1 MTWNVARGGVAVA
14 TDASEVYA
22 VSVAVGLGELSEAVS
37 IGDELLVADSAVGVS
52 VAVGLGEL
60 SEAVSIGGELLVA
73 DSAVGVSVA
82 VGLGELS
89 EAVSI
94 GGELL
99 VADSA
104 VAGVG
109 DAASDGVF
117 DCCVTPR
124 ITKTRTTPVNS
135 AIVPQESCFAR
146 EAGRASVGSGGGTMV
161 DCGGA
166 PHEGQAVAN
175 ELISLPHS

>member
-14 TDASEVYA
+14 TDTSEVYA
-22 VSVAVGLGELSEAVS
+22 VSAGVRLGELCAAVS
-37 IGDELLVADSAVGVS
+37 IGGELVVADSAVGVS
-52 VAVGLGEL
+52 VAIGLGEL
-60 SEAVSIGGELLVA
+60 CAAVSIGGELVVA

-82 VGLGELS
+82 IGLGELS

-109 DAASDGVF
+109 DAASDGEF
-117 DCCVTPR
+117 
-124 ITKTRTTPVNS
+124 
-135 AIVPQESCFAR
+135 
-146 EAGRASVGSGGGTMV
+146 G
-161 DCGGA
+161 
-166 PHEGQAVAN
+166 
-175 ELISLPHS
+175 

>member
-14 TDASEVYA
+14 TDTSEVYA
-22 VSVAVGLGELSEAVS
+22 VSAAVGLGELC
-37 IGDELLVADSAVGVS
+37 
-52 VAVGLGEL
+52 
-60 SEAVSIGGELLVA
+60 
-73 DSAVGVSVA
+73 
-82 VGLGELS
+82 

-117 DCCVTPR
+117 
-124 ITKTRTTPVNS
+124 
-135 AIVPQESCFAR
+135 
-146 EAGRASVGSGGGTMV
+146 G
-161 DCGGA
+161 
-166 PHEGQAVAN
+166 
-175 ELISLPHS
+175 

>member
-14 TDASEVYA
+14 TDTSEVYA
-22 VSVAVGLGELSEAVS
+22 VSA
-37 IGDELLVADSAVGVS
+37 
-52 VAVGLGEL
+52 AVGLGEL
-60 SEAVSIGGELLVA
+60 SEAVSIGGELVVA
-73 DSAVGVSVA
+73 DSAVGVSAA

-89 EAVSI
+89 EAVSIGGELVVADSAAEISVVIGLGELCEAVSI

-117 DCCVTPR
+117 
-124 ITKTRTTPVNS
+124 
-135 AIVPQESCFAR
+135 A
-146 EAGRASVGSGGGTMV
+146 
-161 DCGGA
+161 
-166 PHEGQAVAN
+166 
-175 ELISLPHS
+175 

>member
-14 TDASEVYA
+14 TDTSEVYA
-22 VSVAVGLGELSEAVS
+22 VSA
-37 IGDELLVADSAVGVS
+37 
-52 VAVGLGEL
+52 
-60 SEAVSIGGELLVA
+60 
-73 DSAVGVSVA
+73 A

-117 DCCVTPR
+117 
-124 ITKTRTTPVNS
+124 
-135 AIVPQESCFAR
+135 
-146 EAGRASVGSGGGTMV
+146 G
-161 DCGGA
+161 
-166 PHEGQAVAN
+166 
-175 ELISLPHS
+175 

>member
-14 TDASEVYA
+14 TDTSEVYA
-22 VSVAVGLGELSEAVS
+22 VSAAVGLGELSEAVS
-37 IGDELLVADSAVGVS
+37 IGSELVVADSAVGVS
-52 VAVGLGEL
+52 AGGLGEL
-60 SEAVSIGGELLVA
+60 SEAVSIGGELVVA
-73 DSAVGVSVA
+73 DSAAEISV
-82 VGLGELS
+82 VIGLGELC

-117 DCCVTPR
+117 
-124 ITKTRTTPVNS
+124 
-135 AIVPQESCFAR
+135 
-146 EAGRASVGSGGGTMV
+146 G
-161 DCGGA
+161 
-166 PHEGQAVAN
+166 
-175 ELISLPHS
+175 

>member
-14 TDASEVYA
+14 TDTSKVYA
-22 VSVAVGLGELSEAVS
+22 VSA
-37 IGDELLVADSAVGVS
+37 
-52 VAVGLGEL
+52 AVGLGEL
-60 SEAVSIGGELLVA
+60 SEAVSIGGELVVA
-73 DSAVGVSVA
+73 DSAAEISV
-82 VGLGELS
+82 VIGLGELC

-117 DCCVTPR
+117 
-124 ITKTRTTPVNS
+124 
-135 AIVPQESCFAR
+135 
-146 EAGRASVGSGGGTMV
+146 G
-161 DCGGA
+161 
-166 PHEGQAVAN
+166 
-175 ELISLPHS
+175 

>member
-22 VSVAVGLGELSEAVS
+22 
-37 IGDELLVADSAVGVS
+37 VS

-135 AIVPQESCFAR
+135 AIVPQESCFAL
-146 EAGRASVGSGGGTMV
+146 EAGRASVGSGGGMA

-166 PHEGQAVAN
+166 PHEGQAIAN
-175 ELISLPHS
+175 ELISLRHS